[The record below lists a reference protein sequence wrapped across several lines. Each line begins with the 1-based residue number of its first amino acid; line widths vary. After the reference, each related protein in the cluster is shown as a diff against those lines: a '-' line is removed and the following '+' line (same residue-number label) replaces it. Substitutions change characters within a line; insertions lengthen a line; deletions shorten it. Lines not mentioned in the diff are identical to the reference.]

1 MLWPKKNS
9 YKEFDNEKN
18 SCGSKIPLH
27 LHEHQART
35 STWMNQKGYRTT
47 AYFFL
52 CVKML
57 NMLFLEALRL
67 NDMPGFLQLILA
79 DFAVSKEG

>member
-1 MLWPKKNS
+1 MLNVLS
-9 YKEFDNEKN
+9 ILEALRHN
-18 SCGSKIPLH
+18 
-27 LHEHQART
+27 EHQART

-52 CVKML
+52 RVKML

-79 DFAVSKEG
+79 DFAVSKKG